1 MFIKN
6 NSKDKIYIELIDLSL
21 LFRNFLIFSITGG

>member
-6 NSKDKIYIELIDLSL
+6 NSKDKIYIELIDLS
-21 LFRNFLIFSITGG
+21 FIKNAKSWLINI